1 MAKPSAL
8 VLKKRRSEVNRL
20 EIQDRNS
27 RQHLYFSA
35 ALACV
40 LLLLTIV
47 AMGQSTTGTLRGQVL
62 DPQGATIANA
72 KVRIT
77 NQETGIVSNT
87 ATSSAGTWN
96 VPSLIPGKYSVSVE
110 AQGFSGFVRKDV
122 VVLADRDNT
131 ADAQLQVGTATEILE
146 VVGSGAA
153 VQTSSSSLSND
164 FSSQDVLNL
173 PNAGGALNGSPL
185 NLAVLAPNVVAQ
197 PGGVTGVGGSVGGT
211 RPRENNFTVDGV
223 DDNNLGVTGPNS
235 TVIPD
240 AVAEFTLQTNQ
251 FSAETGHSSG
261 GQFNL
266 VTKTGTNSFH
276 GSAYE
281 YFQNR
286 NLNAMDNLT
295 KAAIA
300 AKTIPGQPAYDNNR
314 FGANLGGPIL
324 RNKLYFFGNYEYTD
338 LHGDGNATF
347 LNAPTPDGLAT
358 LQSMAAD
365 QAVKD
370 VLKNYPAAPTADP
383 SLAITVNGTS
393 IPVGPL
399 VIISPLL
406 QREHDAI
413 ANVDYSMSK
422 HQLGFRFLLNQ
433 IKFIFPVN
441 STQSQFNQDQPVRS
455 RKISLNDTWTLN
467 NHMVNDLR
475 LQYSYYS
482 QALVNPC
489 TSCPPEVTIAE
500 LGTTTVGPSDNQHQ
514 KQNSYQVKDSL
525 SWVLGK
531 HTVKFGG
538 EYTHYI
544 YPQFFLPRS
553 NGDYWYKTAQDLVN
567 DNLASVPGRT
577 LRGAGSGSFLG
588 TESLFAGY
596 FQDDLKLTPR
606 LTLNLGLRY
615 EYWTNPLGGET
626 QALNALSSV
635 PNVITFGKP
644 KTDTNNFAPR
654 IGFAYDPWGSGKT
667 SVRGGFGISY
677 GWKFQNFAAITLP
690 PQIQSEMDPASACN
704 LSTPPGW
711 CANFGS
717 NPGSDGTGSPF
728 LADGGLPSVY
738 LPPANQ
744 QEARALTTSY
754 IDDTVMPKILT
765 WSLGIQHELYR
776 NGLIE
781 VRYLGTRGLELP
793 VQFRR
798 NRISAFDVGVNA
810 IPTFFKA
817 SDVPTTWDANTPTD
831 AAFKAF
837 LASGGN
843 NIYLPYG
850 FLANVT
856 SDPPLGSSVYH
867 ALSWNYTQRASH
879 GLSFNANYTWSH
891 AIDDAT
897 NEFFT
902 SFLNPRRAQDTN
914 RLGQDRS
921 NSDLDVRHKF
931 ALSATYETPAIH
943 SDTRVMKTLLNGYT
957 IGAVYL
963 AQTGQPIT
971 IQSGLA
977 GIDSNGNGDTAGDR
991 GVLNPFGTSLK
1002 KGSDAIPVCA
1012 NTDGTTSL
1020 AGDTVGNGGSCA
1032 GSTIGYLAA
1041 DPTARYVIAGPDVR
1055 ANIGRNSFR
1064 SPGFGVMNLSLG
1076 KKVKITESAYFQ
1088 LKADFYNV
1096 LNHKNFTISNANV
1109 LSTAGV
1115 TAATTNAGYV
1125 DIADPNFLNPKI
1137 FSGGNRQIALAAK
1150 FVF

>member
-1 MAKPSAL
+1 VYLAD
-8 VLKKRRSEVNRL
+8 VQNRTTK
-20 EIQDRNS
+20 E
-27 RQHLYFSA
+27 HLYSFA

-47 AMGQSTTGTLRGQVL
+47 AMGQSTTGTLRGQIL

-72 KVRIT
+72 KIRIT
-77 NQETGIVSNT
+77 NQETGVVSNT
-87 ATSSAGTWN
+87 ASSSAGTWN
-96 VPSLIPGKYSVSVE
+96 VPSLIPGKYSVSIE
-110 AQGFSGFVRKDV
+110 AQGFRGFLRKDV
-122 VVLADRDNT
+122 VVLADHDNS
-131 ADAQLQVGTATEILE
+131 ADAQLQVGAATEILE
-146 VVGSGAA
+146 VVGGGVA
-153 VQTSSSSLSND
+153 VETTSSSLSNA
-164 FSSQDVLNL
+164 FNSQDVLNL

-240 AVAEFTLQTNQ
+240 AVSEFTLQTNQ

-266 VTKTGTNSFH
+266 VTKTGTNAFH

-295 KAAIA
+295 EAAIA

-324 RNKLYFFGNYEYTD
+324 KSKLYFFGNYEYTD

-347 LNAPTPDGLAT
+347 LNAPTGAGLVL
-358 LQSMAAD
+358 LQGMAVD
-365 QAVKD
+365 QAVRD
-370 VLKNYPAAPTADP
+370 FLKNYPVAPAADP
-383 SLAITVNGTS
+383 TLAITVNGTS

-413 ANVDYSMSK
+413 ANVDYATSK

-433 IKFIFPVN
+433 IKFIAPVN

-455 RKISLNDTWTLN
+455 RKISVNDTWTLN

-475 LQYSYYS
+475 LQYSYFS
-482 QALVNPC
+482 LALVNPC
-489 TSCPPEVTIAE
+489 TSCPPEVTISE
-500 LGTTTVGPSDNQHQ
+500 LGSIPVGPGDNQHQ
-514 KQNSYQVKDSL
+514 QQNSYQVKDSL
-525 SWVLGK
+525 SWVIGK
-531 HTVKFGG
+531 HTLKFGG
-538 EYTHYI
+538 EYTHFV
-544 YPQFFLPRS
+544 YPQYFLPRS
-553 NGDYWYKTAQDLVN
+553 NGDYNYNSMQDLVN
-567 DNLASVPGRT
+567 DNLPSVPGRT

-588 TESLFAGY
+588 TQSLFAGY
-596 FQDDLKLTPR
+596 VQDDLKLTRR
-606 LTLNLGLRY
+606 LMLNLGLRY
-615 EYWTNPLGGET
+615 EYWTNPLGSDT
-626 QALNALSSV
+626 QALNAISSV

-654 IGFAYDPWGSGKT
+654 IGFAYDPWGNGKT
-667 SVRGGFGISY
+667 SIRGGFGISY

-690 PQIQSEMDPASACN
+690 PQIQSEMDPSSACS
-704 LSTPPGW
+704 LSAPPGW

-717 NPGSDGTGSPF
+717 TGNGTGSPF

-738 LPPANQ
+738 LPPTSQA
-744 QEARALTTSY
+744 EARALTTAY

-765 WSLGIQHELYR
+765 WSLGIQRELYR
-776 NGLIE
+776 NGLLE

-798 NRISAFDVGVNA
+798 NHISAFDAGVNA

-817 SDVPTTWDANTPTD
+817 SDVPTTWDASTPTD
-831 AAFKAF
+831 AAFNAF
-837 LASGGN
+837 VNSGSS

-850 FLANVT
+850 FLASVT

-867 ALSWNYTQRASH
+867 ALSWNYTQRAWR

-897 NEFFT
+897 NEFLT
-902 SFLNPRRAQDTN
+902 SFLNPRRSQDTN
-914 RLGQDRS
+914 QLGQDRS

-931 ALSATYETPAIH
+931 ALSASYETPVIH
-943 SDTRVMKTLLNGYT
+943 SDSRIMKTLLDGYT
-957 IGAVYL
+957 VAAVYL
-963 AQTGQPIT
+963 AQTGQPVT
-971 IQSGLA
+971 LQSGLA
-977 GIDSNGNGDTAGDR
+977 GVDSNGNGDTAGDR
-991 GVLNPFGTSLK
+991 GVLNPFGTAQR
-1002 KGSDAIPVCA
+1002 GSDVTPVCA
-1012 NTDGTTSL
+1012 DPGGTTSFATSTL
-1020 AGDTVGNGGSCA
+1020 GNGGSCPA
-1032 GSTIGYLAA
+1032 ATIGYLAA
-1041 DPTARYVIAGPDVR
+1041 DPTAKYVLAGPDVK
-1055 ANIGRNSFR
+1055 ATIGRNSFR
-1064 SPGFGVMNLSLG
+1064 SPGFGVMNLSVG
-1076 KKVKITESAYFQ
+1076 KKIRITESAYFQ
-1088 LKADFYNV
+1088 FKAEFANV
-1096 LNHKNFTISNANV
+1096 LNHKNFTISNANIF
-1109 LSTAGV
+1109 STAGV
-1115 TAATTNAGYV
+1115 TTATSNPSYV
-1125 DIADPNFLNPKI
+1125 SIVNPNFLNPKI
-1137 FSGGNRQIALAAK
+1137 FSGGNRQATLTAK

>member
-1 MAKPSAL
+1 MCQHGKAFG
-8 VLKKRRSEVNRL
+8 VKKRRSEVNRVAI
-20 EIQDRNS
+20 ENRNS
-27 RQHLYFSA
+27 NPHSYFPA
-35 ALACV
+35 ILAC
-40 LLLLTIV
+40 LLCLLTTV
-47 AMGQSTTGTLRGQVL
+47 ASGQSTTGTLRGQVL

-72 KVRIT
+72 KISIT
-77 NQETGIVSNT
+77 NQDTGIISNT
-87 ATSSAGTWN
+87 ESSSAGTWN
-96 VPSLIPGKYSVSVE
+96 VPSLIPGKYAVTIE
-110 AQGFSGFVRKDV
+110 APGFRGFVQKDILV
-122 VVLADRDNT
+122 FADRDNT
-131 ADAQLQVGTATEILE
+131 VNAQLQLGTATEALE
-146 VVGSGAA
+146 VSGTA
-153 VQTSSSSLSND
+153 VTIDTTSSSLSNE
-164 FSSQDVLNL
+164 FNSQDVLNL

-266 VTKTGTNSFH
+266 VTKTGTNRFH

-300 AKTIPGQPAYDNNR
+300 AKTVPGQPAYDNNR
-314 FGANLGGPIL
+314 FGANLGGPL
-324 RNKLYFFGNYEYTD
+324 VRNKLYFFGNYEYTD
-338 LHGDGNATF
+338 LHGAGNATLF
-347 LNAPTPDGLAT
+347 NTPTATGLAT
-358 LQSMAAD
+358 MQSMAAD

-370 VLKNYPAAPTADP
+370 VLKNYPVAPAADP

-413 ANVDYSMSK
+413 ANIDYSTGK
-422 HQLGFRFLLNQ
+422 HQLGVRFLLNQ
-433 IKFIFPVN
+433 VKFILPVN

-455 RKISLNDTWTLN
+455 RKISVTDTWTLN

-475 LQYSYYS
+475 LQYAYFSL
-482 QALVNPC
+482 ALVNPC

-514 KQNSYQVKDSL
+514 QQNSYQVKDSF

-531 HTVKFGG
+531 HTLKFGG

-588 TESLFAGY
+588 TESLLAGY
-596 FQDDLKLTPR
+596 FQDDLKVTPR

-615 EYWTNPLGGET
+615 EYWTNPVGGET
-626 QALNALSSV
+626 QARNAISSV

-644 KTDTNNFAPR
+644 KTDTNNLAPR
-654 IGFAYDPWGSGKT
+654 VGFAYDPWGDGKT
-667 SVRGGFGISY
+667 SLRGGFGISY

-690 PQIQSEMDPASACN
+690 PQIQSEMDPASACS
-704 LSTPPGW
+704 LSSPPGW
-711 CANFGS
+711 CANVGPGS
-717 NPGSDGTGSPF
+717 NGTGSPF

-738 LPPANQ
+738 LPPVDQ
-744 QEARALTTSY
+744 QQARALTTSY

-765 WSLGIQHELYR
+765 WSLGIQREIYR
-776 NGLIE
+776 NGLVE

-798 NRISAFDVGVNA
+798 NTISAFDAGVNS
-810 IPTFFKA
+810 IPTFFRA
-817 SDVPTTWDANTPTD
+817 SDVPATWNASTPTD
-831 AAFKAF
+831 TAFNAF

-843 NIYLPYG
+843 NIFLPYG
-850 FLANVT
+850 FMGNVT
-856 SDPPLGSSVYH
+856 SDPPLGSSNYH
-867 ALSWNYTQRASH
+867 ALSGSYTQRAWR

-902 SFLNPRRAQDTN
+902 SFLNPRRSQDTN
-914 RLGQDRS
+914 RLGEDRS

-931 ALSATYETPAIH
+931 ALSASYETPVIH
-943 SDTRVMKTLLNGYT
+943 SRSRVLNAFLDTYT
-957 IGAVYL
+957 VGAVYL
-963 AQTGQPIT
+963 AQAGQAIT
-971 IQSGLA
+971 LQSGLA
-977 GIDSNGNGDTAGDR
+977 AVDSNGNGDTAGDR
-991 GVLNPFGTSLK
+991 GVLNPFGTRV
-1002 KGSDAIPVCA
+1002 KGSDVIPVCA

-1020 AGDTVGNGGSCA
+1020 AADTVGDGAACA
-1032 GSTIGYLAA
+1032 GSTIGYLAV
-1041 DPTARYVIAGPDVR
+1041 DPTARYVIAGPDVK
-1055 ANIGRNSFR
+1055 ATIGRNSFR
-1064 SPGFGVMNLSLG
+1064 SPGFGVMNLSVG
-1076 KKVKITESAYFQ
+1076 KKVKISESAYFQ
-1088 LKADFYNV
+1088 IKADFYNV
-1096 LNHKNFTISNANV
+1096 LNHQNFTISNSNIF
-1109 LSTAGV
+1109 STSGV

-1125 DIADPNFLNPKI
+1125 DIADRSFLNPKI
-1137 FSGGNRQIALAAK
+1137 FSGGNRQTNLTAK

>member
-1 MAKPSAL
+1 M
-8 VLKKRRSEVNRL
+8 NRL
-20 EIQDRNS
+20 EIQNKNS
-27 RQHLYFSA
+27 RQLIYFAA

-40 LLLLTIV
+40 LSLLTSV
-47 AMGQSTTGTLRGQVL
+47 AVGQSTTGTLRGQVL
-62 DPQGATIANA
+62 DPQGASIANA
-72 KVRIT
+72 KIRIT
-77 NQETGIVSNT
+77 NQETGVVSNT

-96 VPSLIPGKYSVSVE
+96 LPSLIPGKYSVSAE
-110 AQGFSGFVRKDV
+110 AQGFRQFLRKDV

-146 VVGSGAA
+146 VVGDGVS

-164 FSSQDVLNL
+164 FNSQDVLNL
-173 PNAGGALNGSPL
+173 PSGGGALNGSPL

-197 PGGVTGVGGSVGGT
+197 PGGVTGAGGSVGGT
-211 RPRENNFTVDGV
+211 RPRENNFSVDGV

-286 NLNAMDNLT
+286 NLNSMDNLT
-295 KAAIA
+295 KEAIA
-300 AKTIPGQPAYDNNR
+300 ANTIPGQPAYDNNR
-314 FGANLGGPIL
+314 FGANLGGPIV

-338 LHGDGNATF
+338 LHGAGNATF
-347 LNAPTPDGLAT
+347 LNAPTASGLLAM
-358 LQSMAAD
+358 QGMAAD

-370 VLKNYPAAPTADP
+370 VLKNYPVAPTADP
-383 SLAITVNGTS
+383 NLAINVNGTS

-406 QREHDAI
+406 QREDDAI
-413 ANVDYSMSK
+413 ANIDYSTSK

-433 IKFIFPVN
+433 TKFILPVN

-455 RKISLNDTWTLN
+455 RKMSLNDTWTLN

-482 QALVNPC
+482 LAAVNPC
-489 TSCPPEVTIAE
+489 TVCPPEVTILE
-500 LGTTTVGPSDNQHQ
+500 LGGTTVGPSDNQHQ
-514 KQNSYQVKDSL
+514 KQNSYQVKDNL

-531 HTVKFGG
+531 HTLKFGG
-538 EYTHYI
+538 EYTHFI

-553 NGDYWYKTAQDLVN
+553 NGDYFYNAMQDLVN

-596 FQDDLKLTPR
+596 FQDDLKVTPR

-615 EYWTNPLGGET
+615 EYWTNPVGGET
-626 QALNALSSV
+626 QALNAISNV

-644 KTDTNNFAPR
+644 KTDTNNIAPR
-654 IGFAYDPWGSGKT
+654 IGFAYDPWGNGKT

-711 CANFGS
+711 C
-717 NPGSDGTGSPF
+717 PTGSPF

-738 LPPANQ
+738 LPPASQ

-765 WSLGIQHELYR
+765 WSFGIQRQLYR
-776 NGLIE
+776 DGLLE

-798 NRISAFDVGVNA
+798 NRISAFDAAVNA

-817 SDVPTTWDANTPTD
+817 SDVPTTWDASTPTD
-831 AAFKAF
+831 AAFNAF
-837 LASGGN
+837 LAGGGN

-856 SDPPLGSSVYH
+856 SDPPLGSSIYH
-867 ALSWNYTQRASH
+867 ALSWNYTQRALQ
-879 GLSFNANYTWSH
+879 GLTFNANYTWSH
-891 AIDDAT
+891 TIDDAT

-914 RLGQDRS
+914 RLGEDRS

-931 ALSATYETPAIH
+931 ALSATYETPGIH
-943 SDTRVMKTLLNGYT
+943 STNRAMKTLLDGYS

-971 IQSGLA
+971 IQSG
-977 GIDSNGNGDTAGDR
+977 IDANGNGDTAGDR
-991 GVLNPFGTSLK
+991 GVLNPFGTSLR
-1002 KGSDAIPVCA
+1002 GSDVIPVCA
-1012 NTDGTTSL
+1012 DPGGTTSAAASTL
-1020 AGDTVGNGGSCA
+1020 TNGGSCPA
-1032 GSTIGYLAA
+1032 STIGYLAV
-1041 DPTARYVIAGPDVR
+1041 DPSAKYVIAGPDVR
-1055 ANIGRNSFR
+1055 TTLGRNSFR

-1076 KKVKITESAYFQ
+1076 KKVKMTESAYLQ

-1096 LNHKNFTISNANV
+1096 LNHQNFTISNGNV
-1109 LSTAGV
+1109 FSTAGV
-1115 TAATTNAGYV
+1115 TAATSNPGYV
-1125 DIADPNFLNPKI
+1125 NITDPSFLNAKI
-1137 FSGGNRQIALAAK
+1137 FSGGNRTTTLTAK

>member
-1 MAKPSAL
+1 M
-8 VLKKRRSEVNRL
+8 NRL
-20 EIQDRNS
+20 KMRNRNS
-27 RQHLYFSA
+27 RQYLYSSA
-35 ALACV
+35 VLACV
-40 LLLLTIV
+40 SLLLTSI
-47 AMGQSTTGTLRGQVL
+47 ALGQSTTGTLRGQVL
-62 DPQGATIANA
+62 DQQGATIANA
-72 KVRIT
+72 KIKIA
-77 NQETGIVSNT
+77 NQETGVVSNT
-87 ATSSAGTWN
+87 VTSSAGTWN
-96 VPSLIPGKYSVSVE
+96 VPSLLPGKYSVSVE
-110 AQGFSGFVRKDV
+110 AQGFRGFVRKDV

-131 ADAQLQVGTATEILE
+131 ADAQLQVGAATEVVE
-146 VVGSGAA
+146 VVAAGAA
-153 VQTSSSSLSND
+153 VETSSSSLSNN
-164 FSSQDVLNL
+164 FNSQDVLNL

-185 NLAVLAPNVVAQ
+185 NLAVLVPNVVAQ

-211 RPRENNFTVDGV
+211 RPRENNFSVDGV

-251 FSAETGHSSG
+251 FSADTGHSSG

-314 FGANLGGPIL
+314 FGANLGGPIV

-347 LNAPTPDGLAT
+347 LDAPTATGLAT
-358 LQSMAAD
+358 MQSLAAD
-365 QAVKD
+365 QAVRD
-370 VLKNYPAAPTADP
+370 VLKNYPVAPTADP
-383 SLAITVNGTS
+383 SLAITVNGKS

-399 VIISPLL
+399 VLISPLL

-413 ANVDYSMSK
+413 ANIDYSASK
-422 HQLGFRFLLNQ
+422 HQVGFRFLLNQ
-433 IKFIFPVN
+433 TKFIVPVN

-455 RKISLNDTWTLN
+455 RKISVNDTWTLN
-467 NHMVNDLR
+467 AHTVNDLR
-475 LQYSYYS
+475 LQYSYFS
-482 QALVNPC
+482 LASVNPC
-489 TSCPPEVTIAE
+489 TTCPPEVTIEE
-500 LGTTTVGPSDNQHQ
+500 LGSTTVGPSDNQHQ

-525 SWVLGK
+525 SRVVGK
-531 HTVKFGG
+531 HTLKFGG

-596 FQDDLKLTPR
+596 LQDDLKLTPR

-615 EYWTNPLGGET
+615 EYWTNPVGGET
-626 QALNALSSV
+626 QALNAISSV

-654 IGFAYDPWGSGKT
+654 IGFAYDPFGSGKT

-690 PQIQSEMDPASACN
+690 PQTQSEMDPASACG

-711 CANFGS
+711 CANFG
-717 NPGSDGTGSPF
+717 NKPGSNGTGSPF
-728 LADGGLPSVY
+728 LAAGGLPSVY

-744 QEARALTTSY
+744 QEARALTTAY

-765 WSLGIQHELYR
+765 WSFGIQRELYR
-776 NGLIE
+776 NGLFE

-798 NRISAFDVGVNA
+798 NRISAFDAGVNA

-817 SDVPTTWDANTPTD
+817 SDVPATWNAGTPTD
-831 AAFKAF
+831 AAFNAF

-843 NIYLPYG
+843 NIYRPFG

-867 ALSWNYTQRASH
+867 ALSWNYTQRAWR

-902 SFLNPRRAQDTN
+902 SLLNPRRGQDTN
-914 RLGQDRS
+914 QIGQDRS
-921 NSDLDVRHKF
+921 DSDLDVRQKF
-931 ALSATYETPAIH
+931 ALSASYETPAIH
-943 SDTRVMKTLLNGYT
+943 SDNRAVKTLLNGYSL
-957 IGAVYL
+957 GVVYL
-963 AQTGQPIT
+963 AQTGQPVT
-971 IQSGLA
+971 LQSGLA

-1002 KGSDAIPVCA
+1002 GSDVIPVCA
-1012 NTDGTTSL
+1012 NPNGTTSL
-1020 AGDTVGNGGSCA
+1020 AGDTVGNGGSCPGA
-1032 GSTIGYLAA
+1032 SIGYLAA
-1041 DPTARYVIAGPDVR
+1041 DPTAKFVIAGPDVK
-1055 ANIGRNSFR
+1055 ANLGRNSFR
-1064 SPGFGVMNLSLG
+1064 SPGFGVANLSLG
-1076 KKVKITESAYFQ
+1076 KKLKITESAYFQ
-1088 LKADFYNV
+1088 LKADFNNV
-1096 LNHKNFTISNANV
+1096 LNHKNYTISNGNV
-1109 LSTAGV
+1109 FSASGV
-1115 TAATTNAGYV
+1115 TAATSNPGYV
-1125 DIADPNFLNPKI
+1125 NIADSNFLNSKI
-1137 FSGGNRQIALAAK
+1137 FSGGNRQVNLTAR

>member
-1 MAKPSAL
+1 MK
-8 VLKKRRSEVNRL
+8 RL
-20 EIQDRNS
+20 EIQNRNS

-40 LLLLTIV
+40 LFLLTIV

-72 KVRIT
+72 KIKIT
-77 NQETGIVSNT
+77 NQETGVVSNT
-87 ATSSAGTWN
+87 ASSSAGTWN
-96 VPSLIPGKYSVSVE
+96 VPSLIPGKYSVSVD
-110 AQGFSGFVRKDV
+110 AQGFRGFVRKDV

-146 VVGSGAA
+146 VIGTGVAI
-153 VQTSSSSLSND
+153 QTSSSSLSND
-164 FSSQDVLNL
+164 FNSQDVLNL
-173 PNAGGALNGSPL
+173 PNGGGALNGSPL

-295 KAAIA
+295 QAAIA

-314 FGANLGGPIL
+314 FGANFGGPIV

-347 LNAPTPDGLAT
+347 LNAPTSAGLASM
-358 LQSMAAD
+358 QSMAAD

-370 VLKNYPAAPTADP
+370 VLKNYPVAPTADP

-413 ANVDYSMSK
+413 ANVDYSTSK

-433 IKFIFPVN
+433 AHFISPVN
-441 STQSQFNQDQPVRS
+441 STQPQFNQDQPVRS
-455 RKISLNDTWTLN
+455 RKISVTDAWTLN

-482 QALVNPC
+482 LALVNPC
-489 TSCPPEVTIAE
+489 TTCPPEVTIAE

-531 HTVKFGG
+531 HTLKFGG

-615 EYWTNPLGGET
+615 EYWTNPVGGET
-626 QALNALSSV
+626 QALNAISSV
-635 PNVITFGKP
+635 PNVIAFGKP
-644 KTDTNNFAPR
+644 KTDTNNLAPR
-654 IGFAYDPWGSGKT
+654 IGFAYDPLGDGKT
-667 SVRGGFGISY
+667 SLRGGFGISY

-690 PQIQSEMDPASACN
+690 PQIQSEMDPASACT
-704 LSTPPGW
+704 LSPAPGW
-711 CANFGS
+711 CA
-717 NPGSDGTGSPF
+717 TGSPF

-744 QEARALTTSY
+744 QQARALTTSY
-754 IDDTVMPKILT
+754 IDDTVMPKVLT
-765 WSLGIQHELYR
+765 WSLGIQRELYR
-776 NGLIE
+776 NGLFE

-798 NRISAFDVGVNA
+798 NTISAFDAGINS
-810 IPTFFKA
+810 IPTFFRA
-817 SDVPTTWDANTPTD
+817 SDVPATWNASTPTD
-831 AAFKAF
+831 AAFNAF
-837 LASGGN
+837 LANGGN
-843 NIYLPYG
+843 NIYLPFG
-850 FLANVT
+850 FQGNVT
-856 SDPPLGSSVYH
+856 SDPPLGSSIYH
-867 ALSWNYTQRASH
+867 ALSWNYTQRAWR

-902 SFLNPRRAQDTN
+902 SFLNPRRSQDTN
-914 RLGQDRS
+914 RLGDDRS

-931 ALSATYETPAIH
+931 ALSASYETPAIH
-943 SDTRVMKTLLNGYT
+943 SDSRAMKTLLDGYT

-1002 KGSDAIPVCA
+1002 GSDVTPVCA
-1012 NTDGTTSL
+1012 NTDGTTAL
-1020 AGDTVGNGGSCA
+1020 AGNTVGNGGSCA

-1055 ANIGRNSFR
+1055 ATIGRNSFR

-1088 LKADFYNV
+1088 FKADFYNV
-1096 LNHKNFTISNANV
+1096 LNHQNFTISNANV
-1109 LSTAGV
+1109 FSTSGV

-1125 DIADPNFLNPKI
+1125 AIADPNFLNPKI
-1137 FSGGNRQIALAAK
+1137 FTGGNRQINLTAK

>member
-1 MAKPSAL
+1 VRQVDVQNMS
-8 VLKKRRSEVNRL
+8 
-20 EIQDRNS
+20 S
-27 RQHLYFSA
+27 RQQVFYSA
-35 ALACV
+35 GLACL
-40 LLLLTIV
+40 LLLLTI
-47 AMGQSTTGTLRGQVL
+47 AALGQSTTGTLRGQVL
-62 DPQGATIANA
+62 DQQGAAIANA
-72 KVRIT
+72 QIKIT
-77 NQETGIVSNT
+77 NQETGVVSNT
-87 ATSSAGTWN
+87 ATSSAGSWN
-96 VPSLIPGKYSVSVE
+96 FPSLIPGKYSVSIE
-110 AQGFSGFVRKDV
+110 APAFRGLVRKDV

-131 ADAQLQVGTATEILE
+131 ADAQLQVGTTTEVVE
-146 VVGSGAA
+146 VVGTGVAI
-153 VQTSSSSLSND
+153 QTTSSSLSND
-164 FSSQDVLNL
+164 YDSLDILNL

-347 LNAPTPDGLAT
+347 LNAPTANGLAIM
-358 LQSMAAD
+358 QSLAAD

-370 VLKNYPAAPTADP
+370 VLKNYPVAPTADP
-383 SLAITVNGTS
+383 SLAINVNGTS

-399 VIISPLL
+399 VLISPLL
-406 QREHDAI
+406 QREHDAV
-413 ANVDYSMSK
+413 ANVDYSTSK

-433 IKFIFPVN
+433 ADFIFPVN

-455 RKISLNDTWTLN
+455 RKISVNDTWTLN

-482 QALVNPC
+482 MALVNPC
-489 TSCPPEVTIAE
+489 TNCPPEVTIEE
-500 LGTTTVGPSDNQHQ
+500 LGSTTIGPSDNQHQ
-514 KQNSYQVKDSL
+514 RQNSYQVKDSL
-525 SWVLGK
+525 SWVTGK
-531 HTVKFGG
+531 HTLKFGG

-588 TESLFAGY
+588 TESLIAGY
-596 FQDDLKLTPR
+596 LQDDMKLTPR

-615 EYWTNPLGGET
+615 EYWTNPVGGET
-626 QALNALSSV
+626 QALNSISSV

-654 IGFAYDPWGSGKT
+654 VGFAYDPWGNGKT
-667 SVRGGFGISY
+667 SLRGGFGISY

-690 PQIQSEMDPASACN
+690 PQIQSEMDPASACT
-704 LSTPPGW
+704 LSPAPGW
-711 CANFGS
+711 CA
-717 NPGSDGTGSPF
+717 TGSPF

-744 QEARALTTSY
+744 QDARALTTSY
-754 IDDTVMPKILT
+754 IDDTVMPKVLT
-765 WSLGIQHELYR
+765 WSLGIQRELYR

-798 NRISAFDVGVNA
+798 NFISAFDAGINS
-810 IPTFFKA
+810 IPTFFRA
-817 SDVPTTWDANTPTD
+817 SDVPSTWNASTPTD
-831 AAFKAF
+831 SAFNAF
-837 LASGGN
+837 VGTGSN
-843 NIYLPYG
+843 NIYLPFG
-850 FLANVT
+850 FQGNVT
-856 SDPPLGSSVYH
+856 SDPPLGSSIYH
-867 ALSWNYTQRASH
+867 ALSWNYAQRSWR

-902 SFLNPRRAQDTN
+902 SFINPRRAQDTD

-921 NSDLDVRHKF
+921 DSDLDVRHKF

-943 SDTRVMKTLLNGYT
+943 SDSKAMKMLLEGYSL
-957 IGAVYL
+957 GVVYL
-963 AQTGQPIT
+963 AQTGQPVT
-971 IQSGLA
+971 LQSGLE

-991 GVLNPFGTSLK
+991 GVLNPFGTSLR
-1002 KGSDAIPVCA
+1002 GSDVIPVCA
-1012 NTDGTTSL
+1012 NPGGATSL
-1020 AGDTVGNGGSCA
+1020 AGDTLGNGGSCA

-1041 DPTARYVIAGPDVR
+1041 DPTAKYVIAGPDVK
-1055 ANIGRNSFR
+1055 ATLGRNSFR
-1064 SPGFGVMNLSLG
+1064 SPGFGVMNLSVG
-1076 KKVKITESAYFQ
+1076 KKVRMTESAYFQ
-1088 LKADFYNV
+1088 LKADLYNV
-1096 LNHKNFTISNANV
+1096 LNHRNFTISNANV
-1109 LSTAGV
+1109 FSTSGV
-1115 TAATTNAGYV
+1115 TAATSNPGYV
-1125 DIADPNFLNPKI
+1125 SISDPNFLNPKI
-1137 FSGGNRQIALAAK
+1137 FSGGNRQISLTAK
-1150 FVF
+1150 IVF

>member
-1 MAKPSAL
+1 MS
-8 VLKKRRSEVNRL
+8 VLRKRRFEVRQL
-20 EIQDRNS
+20 EMQSKNS
-27 RQHLYFSA
+27 RRDLYSFA
-35 ALACV
+35 ALGCAW
-40 LLLLTIV
+40 LLLTI
-47 AMGQSTTGTLRGQVL
+47 AALGQSTTGTLRGQVL

-72 KVRIT
+72 KIKIT
-77 NQETGIVSNT
+77 NQETGVVSNT
-87 ATSSAGTWN
+87 ASSSAGTWN
-96 VPSLIPGKYSVSVE
+96 VPSVIPGKYSVSVDAE
-110 AQGFSGFVRKDV
+110 GFRGFVRKDV

-131 ADAQLQVGTATEILE
+131 ADAQMQVGTATEILE

-153 VQTSSSSLSND
+153 VQTTSSSLNTD
-164 FSSQDVLNL
+164 FNSQDVLNL

-197 PGGVTGVGGSVGGT
+197 PGGVTGLGGSVGGT

-240 AVAEFTLQTNQ
+240 AVAEFTLQTKQ

-266 VTKTGTNSFH
+266 VTKTGTSTFH

-286 NLNAMDNLT
+286 NLNAIDNLT
-295 KAAIA
+295 QAAIDA
-300 AKTIPGQPAYDNNR
+300 NTIPGQPAYDNNR
-314 FGANLGGPIL
+314 FGANFGGPIV

-338 LHGDGNATF
+338 LHGAGNATF
-347 LNAPTPDGLAT
+347 LNAPTSDGLAT
-358 LQSMAAD
+358 MQSMAAN
-365 QAVKD
+365 QAVRD
-370 VLKNYPAAPTADP
+370 VLKNYPVAPTADP

-399 VIISPLL
+399 VLISPLL

-413 ANVDYSMSK
+413 ANVDYSASK
-422 HQLGFRFLLNQ
+422 HQIGFRFLLNQ
-433 IKFIFPVN
+433 ANFIAPVN
-441 STQSQFNQDQPVRS
+441 STQAQFNQDQPVRS

-467 NHMVNDLR
+467 NQMVNDLR

-482 QALVNPC
+482 LALVNPC
-489 TSCPPEVTIAE
+489 TSCPPDVTILE
-500 LGTTTVGPSDNQHQ
+500 LGTIPIGPGDNQHQ

-525 SWVLGK
+525 SWVVGK
-531 HTVKFGG
+531 HTLKFGG

-544 YPQFFLPRS
+544 YPQFFLARS
-553 NGDYWYKTAQDLVN
+553 NGDYWYNRAQDLVN

-588 TESLFAGY
+588 TESLFSGY

-606 LTLNLGLRY
+606 LTLNLGVRY
-615 EYWTNPLGGET
+615 EYWTNPVGGET
-626 QALNALSSV
+626 QALNAISSV
-635 PNVITFGKP
+635 PGVITFGKP
-644 KTDTNNFAPR
+644 KTDTNNVAPR
-654 IGFAYDPWGSGKT
+654 IGFAYDPWGTGKT
-667 SVRGGFGISY
+667 SIRGGFGISY

-690 PQIQSEMDPASACN
+690 PQTQSEMDPASACN
-704 LSTPPGW
+704 LATPTGW
-711 CANFGS
+711 CGS
-717 NPGSDGTGSPF
+717 GSPF
-728 LADGGLPSVY
+728 LADGGLPAVY
-738 LPPANQ
+738 LPPADQ
-744 QEARALTTSY
+744 AEARALTTSY

-765 WSLGIQHELYR
+765 WSFGVQRELHR
-776 NGLIE
+776 NGLLE

-798 NRISAFDVGVNA
+798 NTISAFDAGVNA

-817 SDVPTTWDANTPTD
+817 SDVPTSWNASTPTD
-831 AAFKAF
+831 AAFNAF
-837 LASGGN
+837 VASGGN

-850 FLANVT
+850 FFGNVT

-867 ALSWNYTQRASH
+867 ALSGNYTLRAWR
-879 GLSFNANYTWSH
+879 GLSFNTNYTWSH

-914 RLGQDRS
+914 RIGEDRS

-943 SDTRVMKTLLNGYT
+943 SDNRTIRTLLEGYS

-963 AQTGQPIT
+963 AQSGQPVT
-971 IQSGLA
+971 LQSGF
-977 GIDSNGNGDTAGDR
+977 DSNGNGDTAGDR
-991 GVLNPFGTSLK
+991 GVLNPFGTALR
-1002 KGSDAIPVCA
+1002 GSDVIPVCGNA
-1012 NTDGTTSL
+1012 DGSTSL
-1020 AGDTVGNGGSCA
+1020 AGDTLGNSGSCT
-1032 GSTIGYLAA
+1032 GPTIGYLAA
-1041 DPTARYVIAGPDVR
+1041 DPSAKFVIAGPAVR
-1055 ANIGRNSFR
+1055 TTIGRNSFR

-1076 KKVKITESAYFQ
+1076 KKVRITESAYFQ

-1096 LNHKNFTISNANV
+1096 LNHKNFTISNGNV
-1109 LSTAGV
+1109 FSTSGV
-1115 TAATTNAGYV
+1115 TAATSNPGYV
-1125 DIADPNFLNPKI
+1125 NITDPSFLNSKI
-1137 FSGGNRQIALAAK
+1137 FSGGNRQVSLAAK